1 MQAKTG
7 DHAMTGRSGSR
18 LLVSLLVSDE
28 GGQERGSCWAE
39 ERGSCWAGDRALGF
53 PCWTEVYSKCY
64 ELDVF
69 VGGAIV
75 IIAIRKTGVGATK
88 KNDFWHAHFD
98 GRF

>member
-28 GGQERGSCWAE
+28 GGQEW
-39 ERGSCWAGDRALGF
+39 GSCWAGDRALGF

-64 ELDVF
+64 ALDVF

-75 IIAIRKTGVGATK
+75 IIE
-88 KNDFWHAHFD
+88 
-98 GRF
+98 